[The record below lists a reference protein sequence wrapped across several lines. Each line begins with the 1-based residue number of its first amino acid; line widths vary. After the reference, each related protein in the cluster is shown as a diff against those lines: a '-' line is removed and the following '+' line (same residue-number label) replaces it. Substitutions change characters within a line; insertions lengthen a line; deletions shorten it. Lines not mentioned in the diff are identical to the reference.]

1 MPIFAEKFRQLS
13 WPHIKPPASQMAFI
27 QARATASG
35 SNSMK
40 AGQLALR
47 ILAIS
52 LCIWLTS
59 ATTTTSTTT
68 TTTDATTTTTTTTDA
83 TTTTTT
89 TTASSSSSSSKVH
102 RKRFRIKNLHFSN
115 SRKVRVYR
123 NGNSSSSSSSRKRS
137 GRRVSSRRINRLL
150 RRRNQG

>member
-27 QARATASG
+27 QATASG

-59 ATTTTSTTT
+59 ASTTTSTTTTTTDATATTT
-68 TTTDATTTTTTTTDA
+68 TTTDATTTTTTTA
-83 TTTTTT
+83 
-89 TTASSSSSSSKVH
+89 ASSSSSSSKVH
-102 RKRFRIKNLHFSN
+102 HKRIRIKDLRYSI
-115 SRKVRVYR
+115 SRKVRVNR
-123 NGNSSSSSSSRKRS
+123 KGNSSSSSRSRKRS
-137 GRRVSSRRINRLL
+137 GRRVSSRQINRLL
-150 RRRNQG
+150 LRRNQG